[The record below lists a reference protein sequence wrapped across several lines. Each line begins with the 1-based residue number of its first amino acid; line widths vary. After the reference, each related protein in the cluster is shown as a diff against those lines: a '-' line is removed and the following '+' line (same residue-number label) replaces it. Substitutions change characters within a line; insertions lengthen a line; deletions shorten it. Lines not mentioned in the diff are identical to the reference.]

1 MLRLLGTRNTEFA
14 ERALS
19 ATVMRVVDLELAAA
33 LTAQCL
39 DLGVGSAHAVHG
51 GLKAAGVCVS
61 EFLRHHSICRVA
73 PTIRAIRTA
82 RIPTRLRRAT
92 AGVVLAKLDPI
103 RVRFRAVAAFA
114 AVLEDLLVGA
124 LPICEGMRATCSRRK
139 RNRHL
144 CVGRISG
151 AGGGGASLRLGVSS
165 NARVLRA
172 ELVRSVGAA
181 AVHAGAASLRLGV
194 RRVARVVRA
203 ELVPSV
209 VAAAELS
216 SAASLHLG
224 VRLLACVGRAELV
237 RSVERA
243 AAERAVAA
251 SLGFGVCH
259 DASVLLALLGRQ
271 VGAAAVLASAGRA
284 GRGRRCG
291 LTRCGRRCDL
301 KLALLCTSVC
311 NKTSTRRHSGLV
323 Q

>member
-19 ATVMRVVDLELAAA
+19 ATVMRVVDLDLAAA
-33 LTAQCL
+33 CTAQFL
-39 DLGVGSAHAVHG
+39 DRLLGAHAIHG
-51 GLKAAGVCVS
+51 SLKAAGAFVF
-61 EFLRHHSICRVA
+61 ERLRHHRICRIA
-73 PTIRAIRTA
+73 TIRSA
-82 RIPTRLRRAT
+82 RAALFPASLRRAR
-92 AGVVLAKLDPI
+92 ARIVRAKLNPA
-103 RVRFRAVAAFA
+103 RLGAAAALA
-114 AVLEDLLVGA
+114 AVLEDLVDRA
-124 LPICEGMRATCSRRK
+124 LPICERMRATGSRLE

-144 CVGRISG
+144 RVGRISG
-151 AGGGGASLRLGVSS
+151 AGGGGASLRLGVSR

-194 RRVARVVRA
+194 RRNARVVRA

-209 VAAAELS
+209 VAAAELP
-216 SAASLHLG
+216 SAASLHFG

-251 SLGFGVCH
+251 SLGFGVRH
-259 DASVLLALLGRQ
+259 DASVFLALLGRQ
-271 VGAAAVLASAGRA
+271 VGAAAVLASAGGAR
-284 GRGRRCG
+284 RGRRCG

-311 NKTSTRRHSGLV
+311 NKTSTRRHSGLA

>member
-19 ATVMRVVDLELAAA
+19 ATVMRVVDLDLAAA
-33 LTAQCL
+33 CTAQFL
-39 DLGVGSAHAVHG
+39 DRLLGAHAIHG
-51 GLKAAGVCVS
+51 SLKAAGAFVF
-61 EFLRHHSICRVA
+61 ERLRHHRICRIA
-73 PTIRAIRTA
+73 TIRSARTA
-82 RIPTRLRRAT
+82 LFPASLRRAR
-92 AGVVLAKLDPI
+92 ARI
-103 RVRFRAVAAFA
+103 VRAELHPARFGAAAALA
-114 AVLEDLLVGA
+114 AVLEDLVDRA
-124 LPICEGMRATCSRRK
+124 LPICEGMRATGSRLE
-139 RNRHL
+139 RNGHL
-144 CVGRISG
+144 RVGRISG
-151 AGGGGASLRLGVSS
+151 AGHGRRGGASLRLSVSR
-165 NARVLRA
+165 NTRVLRA

-216 SAASLHLG
+216 SAASLHFG

-271 VGAAAVLASAGRA
+271 VGAAAVLASAGGA
-284 GRGRRCG
+284 GRDGRRC
-291 LTRCGRRCDL
+291 CARR
-301 KLALLCTSVC
+301 
-311 NKTSTRRHSGLV
+311 
-323 Q
+323 